1 MYLCVKGIGFN
12 SFYYLF
18 YVGTVP
24 SVWYDLLLVLF
35 SFNRHYMSNDLKDSL
50 CVSTRGYRHY
60 MSNDLKD
67 SLCISTRGYFIKM
80 IEYSY
85 QSTNV
90 VLLQS

>member
-1 MYLCVKGIGFN
+1 MYLCVKGIGFTFFY
-12 SFYYLF
+12 SFFSMLELF
-18 YVGTVP
+18 LQCGM
-24 SVWYDLLLVLF
+24 LLVLF

-50 CVSTRGYRHY
+50 CISTRGYRHY

>member
-1 MYLCVKGIGFN
+1 
-12 SFYYLF
+12 
-18 YVGTVP
+18 
-24 SVWYDLLLVLF
+24 
-35 SFNRHYMSNDLKDSL
+35 MSNDLKDSS
-50 CVSTRGYRHY
+50 CISTRGYRHY